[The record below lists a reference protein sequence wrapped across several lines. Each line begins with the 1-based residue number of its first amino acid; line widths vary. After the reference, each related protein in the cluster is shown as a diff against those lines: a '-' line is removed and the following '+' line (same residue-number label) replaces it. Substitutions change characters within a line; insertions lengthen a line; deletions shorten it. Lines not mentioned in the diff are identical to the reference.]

1 MCWFIAIDIYFG
13 PRSFQF
19 QFRFIVVRVRLRMA
33 VPYTAGATMRL
44 LVFSLVLMSFHVSAL
59 QLRGAWEPGGMIV
72 GQAEPDARVYLG
84 KRRLALSPEG
94 RFVFG
99 LDRDVKGTVQL
110 KVVRGN
116 EEQVFDYPVAARKY
130 DIQRVD
136 GVPEGTVNP
145 PPEVL
150 ERIGREAALVAAA
163 RKGVDRREDFLQG
176 FVKPLEGPIT
186 GVYGSQRVYNGVPK
200 NPHYGLDIARPT
212 GTLVQAPAPGIVKLV
227 HPDMYFSGGTLIID
241 HGYGISSTFIHLS
254 EILVARGAR
263 VETGQDVARVG
274 ASGRAT
280 GPHLDWRINW
290 FNVRLD
296 PALALK
302 HFPGAGAS
310 AGSSGQ

>member
-1 MCWFIAIDIYFG
+1 
-13 PRSFQF
+13 
-19 QFRFIVVRVRLRMA
+19 
-33 VPYTAGATMRL
+33 MRL
-44 LVFSLVLMSFHVSAL
+44 LAFSLVLMSFHVSAL
-59 QLRGAWEPGGMIV
+59 QLNGAWEPGGMIV
-72 GQAEPDARVYLG
+72 GQTEPDARVYFG
-84 KRRLALSPEG
+84 SRRLELTPEG

-99 LDRDVKGTVQL
+99 LDRDVSGTVQL
-110 KVVRGN
+110 KIVKGG

-130 DIQRVD
+130 DIQRVN
-136 GVPEGTVNP
+136 GVPDGTVNP
-145 PPEVL
+145 PQAVL
-150 ERIGREAALVAAA
+150 KRIAREAALVAKA
-163 RKGVDRREDFLQG
+163 RTDTDHREDFLQG
-176 FVKPLEGPIT
+176 FVRPLEGPIT

-212 GTLVQAPAPGIVKLV
+212 GTLVRAPAPGMVKLV

-254 EILVARGAR
+254 EILVASGAR

-290 FNVRLD
+290 YGVRLD

-302 HFPGAGAS
+302 YFPGTGV
-310 AGSSGQ
+310 Q